1 MLDDLQSAALARALG
16 AQIAVLGQVS
26 YQPASSVTGGT
37 ASAALRALQA
47 ESGELLTQLSA
58 TAQVDSGGDQT
69 EPGSSF
75 AALAERLA
83 PQLANEVLA
92 PFVAVDMSSVEIT
105 VQVLDVSSYSDLIL
119 IKDYLQDNPGV
130 REISQIELQSG
141 LGSFTLSLTGNLH
154 ELRSALAAH
163 DFGSF
168 TTDTY
173 APNDSLITLT
183 IIKKR

>member
-1 MLDDLQSAALARALG
+1 MLDDLQSTALARALG

-26 YQPASSVTGGT
+26 YQPASPETGGT
-37 ASAALRALQA
+37 ASAALRALNT
-47 ESGELLTQLSA
+47 ESGELLAQLSA
-58 TAQVDSGGDQT
+58 TVRVDADGDQA
-69 EPGSSF
+69 EPGGSF
-75 AALAERLA
+75 AALAEQLS
-83 PQLANEVLA
+83 PQLATEVLA
-92 PFVAVDMSSVEIT
+92 PFVAEDMSSVEIT

-141 LGSFTLSLTGNLH
+141 TGSFTLSLTGNPH
-154 ELRSALAAH
+154 ELKSTLAAH

-173 APNDSLITLT
+173 APNESLITLR
-183 IIKKR
+183 IVKKR